1 VTQLGRLLYAELLRT
16 LILRWRYPLEL
27 FTGLTIMYLIFLGL
41 FLGARS
47 LITDAKAFELSL
59 SGFIVSYLMWFF
71 AISAISRLTYS
82 IEVESSQGV
91 LEQIFINYPRYLLLQ
106 YVRGFI
112 DFIEGLG
119 FVAVLLGLIILT
131 THHTLVM
138 DWHTA
143 GPVAL
148 VVVLTVIGLEGF
160 GYLFGGLALLFK
172 RIGQVGGVLQF
183 GFFLLAYL
191 PAERMS
197 AAGQYLLYSLPLT
210 QGIRLLKIALVEG
223 QPIFTSGNL
232 GMVVGLIINS
242 GFYLLLGSGFFLL
255 CEKKAK
261 IDGRLGQY

>member
-1 VTQLGRLLYAELLRT
+1 VTQLLRLLQAEFIRT

-27 FTGLTIMYLIFLGL
+27 LTGLTVMYLIFLGL

-47 LITDAKAFELSL
+47 LVGETRGFELSL

-91 LEQIFINYPRYLLLQ
+91 LEQIFLNYPRYLLLQ
-106 YVRGFI
+106 YVRGFV
-112 DFIEGLG
+112 DFIEGLV
-119 FVAVLLGLIILT
+119 FIAALLGLIILT
-131 THHTLVM
+131 THRMLTM
-138 DWHTA
+138 DWASA

-148 VVVLTVIGLEGF
+148 VVILTVVGLQGF
-160 GYLFGGLALLFK
+160 GFFFGGLALLFK

-191 PAERMS
+191 PVERMS
-197 AAGQYLLYSLPLT
+197 VVGQQLLYCLPLT
-210 QGIRLLKIALVEG
+210 QGIRLLKIALVDG
-223 QPIFTSGNL
+223 RPIFASANL
-232 GMVVGLIINS
+232 GMLAGLAANS
-242 GFYLLLGSGFFLL
+242 ACYILLGSAFFLL